1 MPELPEVHRAERAC
15 NANVVGK
22 KIVKVEVQEDKLV
35 FGSISNGEFERN
47 LLNKFV
53 VNTGRWGKY
62 FYFEMNE
69 SPNPVF
75 HFGMTGDINF
85 KDQGAFSYRRKRPN
99 NDPNEWPPKFWKFI
113 LTFEDPSNASSE
125 RTVMAFSDDL
135 ILCKTCRRFR
145 NSRANTLSKEQI
157 ETLHEKLV
165 YVCKTAVDVN
175 AESQLFPS
183 SWLFHYRWDKR
194 NKNGAFM
201 PNGEQIIFETVGGRT
216 TAIVP
221 SVQKLLDGTTNSH
234 LHASTSTLIR
244 QKRKITAV
252 DDETSNIESTK
263 VIKENNKE
271 KKQRIEIELNEQDLV
286 ESFVK
291 GSGNGGQKIN
301 TTSNC
306 VDLKHIPTGIRV
318 QCQKT
323 RSLQQNRNIAR
334 KILIERL
341 DNYYNGELSKF
352 NLKKEKIRKKQAKKK
367 KRTKEKYGV
376 INKSVKENEDFEED
390 INNNMNNKENSKI

>member
-1 MPELPEVHRAERAC
+1 MSRYLLQSYQPNIFHNLRYKTHIFRYKLFQEF
-15 NANVVGK
+15 NK
-22 KIVKVEVQEDKLV
+22 KNLQNQTSLKKSL
-35 FGSISNGEFERN
+35 FTSNS
-47 LLNKFV
+47 L
-53 VNTGRWGKY
+53 
-62 FYFEMNE
+62 
-69 SPNPVF
+69 
-75 HFGMTGDINF
+75 
-85 KDQGAFSYRRKRPN
+85 
-99 NDPNEWPPKFWKFI
+99 
-113 LTFEDPSNASSE
+113 
-125 RTVMAFSDDL
+125 FSDKS
-135 ILCKTCRRFR
+135 IIE
-145 NSRANTLSKEQI
+145 NS
-157 ETLHEKLV
+157 
-165 YVCKTAVDVN
+165 
-175 AESQLFPS
+175 
-183 SWLFHYRWDKR
+183 
-194 NKNGAFM
+194 
-201 PNGEQIIFETVGGRT
+201 TV
-216 TAIVP
+216 
-221 SVQKLLDGTTNSH
+221 
-234 LHASTSTLIR
+234 
-244 QKRKITAV
+244 
-252 DDETSNIESTK
+252 ESTK